1 MGDERAADLDAVLRA
16 LRHDLRSPLA
26 VIVGFADVI
35 ANREALT
42 DAERRDYAERITE
55 SAFEIRRLLDDA
67 LG

>member
-1 MGDERAADLDAVLRA
+1 VDGEPAKDLDAVLRD

-35 ANREALT
+35 ANRATLG
-42 DAERRDYAERITE
+42 DDERRDYAARIGE
-55 SAFEIRRLLDDA
+55 AAGEIRDLLDDA

>member
-1 MGDERAADLDAVLRA
+1 MDGEPAKDLDAVLRD

-35 ANREALT
+35 ANRATLG
-42 DAERRDYAERITE
+42 DDERRDYAARIGE
-55 SAFEIRRLLDDA
+55 AAGEIRDLLDDA